1 MEPLGDGNA
10 REVCYLEQVLKV
22 YSLAPLLIGALC
34 FMFTIEDVVPELP
47 ASEAY
52 CHASPAIMDSPS
64 GTIRQNKLFP
74 KSLLFMVFYHSK
86 NT

>member
-1 MEPLGDGNA
+1 MEPLGDGNWGQ
-10 REVCYLEQVLKV
+10 VCYLEQDFKV
-22 YSLAPLLIGALC
+22 YSLAPLLIGFLC
-34 FMFTIEDVVPELP
+34 FMFTIGDVVPDLP
-47 ASEAY
+47 ASDAY